1 MSISTHSPHAGR
13 TARRG
18 ARFHRHTISTHSP
31 HAGRTALSETASVT
45 LSISTHSPHAG
56 RTTNC
61 ARAGVVSKHFNSLA
75 PRGANPLKRAWRV
88 PRNSFQLTRPTRG
101 EPRACYARSHSFSIS
116 THSPHAGR
124 TADGVTTYTYTD
136 DFNSLAPRG
145 ANLGRT
151 TQFLMLHG
159 FQLTRPTRGEP
170 MRLASRVNEMR
181 NFNSLAPRGAN
192 PALTQDLMLEWEI
205 STHSPHAGRTYSVL
219 LSNESSNYFNSL
231 APRGANRAHFDDA
244 KEEMDFNSLAPR
256 GANRGVKMSLF
267 MRDSDFNSLAP
278 RGANRGKKHIPV

>member
-1 MSISTHSPHAGR
+1 MS
-13 TARRG
+13 
-18 ARFHRHTISTHSP
+18 ISTHSP

-75 PRGANPLKRAWRV
+75 PRGANPLKRAWRD

-170 MRLASRVNEMR
+170 IQSCYQTNL
-181 NFNSLAPRGAN
+181 
-192 PALTQDLMLEWEI
+192 QII
-205 STHSPHAGRTYSVL
+205 STHSPHAGRTGRIL
-219 LSNESSNYFNSL
+219 MT
-231 APRGANRAHFDDA
+231 R
-244 KEEMDFNSLAPR
+244 
-256 GANRGVKMSLF
+256 
-267 MRDSDFNSLAP
+267 
-278 RGANRGKKHIPV
+278 KKKWISTHSPHAGRTVE